1 MRFLRTCR
9 PLSGH
14 SAKGGVLAIR
24 ELTID
29 PTPQLPGVGGN
40 MDAPVPQPE
49 APSSGP
55 TSSGGAGVLRSDG
68 CQLRRLR
75 DLYVRFGDLSQQD
88 YEQERDNLLALRAEI
103 EVRQEPRVA
112 SSLPIDG
119 IWDAWQTGNQE
130 ARRNGTAAA
139 ARVGGPGQGQLGA
152 HW

>member
-1 MRFLRTCR
+1 
-9 PLSGH
+9 
-14 SAKGGVLAIR
+14 
-24 ELTID
+24 
-29 PTPQLPGVGGN
+29 

-55 TSSGGAGVLRSDG
+55 TSRGGAGVLRSDG

-130 ARRNGTAAA
+130 ARRNLVSVLFDSVLIEGGEITGWTPRADRTAEVVNLMKSL
-139 ARVGGPGQGQLGA
+139 VGIRSAGGLSPFGSTPSG
-152 HW
+152 